1 MSDNKKYYYLKLKE
15 NFYDSEAMI
24 VLESMPDGYLY
35 SNILMKLYLRSLQN
49 GGKLMF
55 NNMIPYTPTI
65 LAQVVRHQ
73 VGTVEKALKIFQ
85 ELGLIEILEN
95 GAIYMMDIQNFIGE
109 SSTEADR
116 IRAYRERISNE
127 KKQKNLQS
135 ESVEIKGL
143 QEGSTNVVQMYD
155 KSTPEIDIDIDIDKE
170 KDIDNIYVQNEV
182 QKPDWEDKFEQF
194 WKLYPKKQNKKKV
207 QLWFKN
213 KKPNDALFD
222 TIIKKLKNFIDTVD
236 WQKENGKYIPMPTT
250 WLNGE
255 RWNDE
260 IKSGSSNNIF
270 YEIGKEEGLF

>member
-1 MSDNKKYYYLKLKE
+1 MSENKKYYWLKLKE
-15 NFYDSEAMI
+15 DFFEDETIKFIEEQENGIKYSNFYLKLCLKSVKTEGKLIRLVGETLIPYDINSLSKLTGVDFDTVRSAMNLFESI
-24 VLESMPDGYLY
+24 GLVKILESGEIYL
-35 SNILMKLYLRSLQN
+35 SQIDELIGSETNKAQLMRRLR
-49 GGKLMF
+49 
-55 NNMIPYTPTI
+55 
-65 LAQVVRHQ
+65 AQQ
-73 VGTVEKALKIFQ
+73 
-85 ELGLIEILEN
+85 
-95 GAIYMMDIQNFIGE
+95 
-109 SSTEADR
+109 
-116 IRAYRERISNE
+116 
-127 KKQKNLQS
+127 KK
-135 ESVEIKGL
+135 VKG
-143 QEGSTNVVQMYD
+143 NVVTQML
-155 KSTPEIDIDIDIDKE
+155 PEIDIDIDKE

>member
-1 MSDNKKYYYLKLKE
+1 MNIE
-15 NFYDSEAMI
+15 NFI
-24 VLESMPDGYLY
+24 
-35 SNILMKLYLRSLQN
+35 R
-49 GGKLMF
+49 
-55 NNMIPYTPTI
+55 
-65 LAQVVRHQ
+65 
-73 VGTVEKALKIFQ
+73 
-85 ELGLIEILEN
+85 
-95 GAIYMMDIQNFIGE
+95 E
-109 SSTEADR
+109 SSTED
-116 IRAYRERISNE
+116 YRKREYLTHINKE
-127 KKQKNLQS
+127 KSMLLG
-135 ESVEIKGL
+135 EKG
-143 QEGSTNVVQMYD
+143 QMSRQMSD

-182 QKPDWEDKFEQF
+182 QKPDWESKFEQF
-194 WKLYPKKQNKKKV
+194 WKLYPRKQNKKKV

-213 KKPNDALFD
+213 KQPNDALFD

>member
-1 MSDNKKYYYLKLKE
+1 MSENKKYYWLKLKE
-15 NFYDSEAMI
+15 DFFEDETIKFIEEQENGIKYSNFYLKLCLKSVKTEGKLIRLVGETLIPYDINSLSKLTGVDFDTVRSAMNLFESI
-24 VLESMPDGYLY
+24 ELVKILESGEIYL
-35 SNILMKLYLRSLQN
+35 SQIDELIGSETNKAQLMRRLR
-49 GGKLMF
+49 
-55 NNMIPYTPTI
+55 
-65 LAQVVRHQ
+65 AQQ
-73 VGTVEKALKIFQ
+73 
-85 ELGLIEILEN
+85 
-95 GAIYMMDIQNFIGE
+95 
-109 SSTEADR
+109 
-116 IRAYRERISNE
+116 
-127 KKQKNLQS
+127 KK
-135 ESVEIKGL
+135 VKGNDV
-143 QEGSTNVVQMYD
+143 TQML
-155 KSTPEIDIDIDIDKE
+155 PEIDIDIDIDKE

-194 WKLYPKKQNKKKV
+194 WRLYPKKQNKKKV